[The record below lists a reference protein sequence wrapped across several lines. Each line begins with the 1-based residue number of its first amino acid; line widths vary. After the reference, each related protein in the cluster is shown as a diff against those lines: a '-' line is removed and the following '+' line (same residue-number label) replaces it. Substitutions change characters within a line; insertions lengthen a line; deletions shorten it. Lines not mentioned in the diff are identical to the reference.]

1 LSEPWSVVYYVRIYG
16 MGEWDKGTN
25 YLVGAPIPYTGVEP
39 VKTATP
45 SCI

>member
-1 LSEPWSVVYYVRIYG
+1 MHNEKIKLWRFTASACGRSIRCR
-16 MGEWDKGTN
+16 
-25 YLVGAPIPYTGVEP
+25 TGVEP